1 MSGDAVRIPPSAKEL
16 YNNVITGIHGTEN
29 SIVLMHDLPEKKSTV
44 EALPEIIKK
53 LKEENYL
60 MLPIDNSTPIVHH
73 KIRKFS

>member
-1 MSGDAVRIPPSAKEL
+1 
-16 YNNVITGIHGTEN
+16 
-29 SIVLMHDLPEKKSTV
+29 MHDLPEKKSTV